1 MNHRDCQSPEIFFAH
16 RRGIVKFFTSPEVRR
31 SICPEFQWVEGY
43 ATGFKNENALKP
55 ASFRP
60 FFVQHAPSFSDS
72 IAVFAGR
79 PPQDDEFSAD
89 IRARFDLARLMHFIC
104 YPVVERPRRPAAS

>member
-1 MNHRDCQSPEIFFAH
+1 
-16 RRGIVKFFTSPEVRR
+16 
-31 SICPEFQWVEGY
+31 
-43 ATGFKNENALKP
+43 
-55 ASFRP
+55 
-60 FFVQHAPSFSDS
+60 VQHAPSFSES